1 MALIIPRNSISGINR
16 RINPCRN
23 KRNVAVLCSR
33 IDKFDSEHSPAEDVV
48 NDDNVVDYAT
58 KDTKHDREKDDLT
71 DDEDEADDYIGK
83 FISGALEVKTSTGEK
98 SSEDE
103 PSALIETKQMIEK
116 QQQQIDLLMNLVKQQ
131 HQQQLSPSQEGSSRS
146 SNEQSLSGTKS
157 QSLQPKPSTN
167 VAPLKANLFVDGT
180 WLYYSLNTRNP
191 DRCPIIKKFGK
202 GWQNNYKVDWQA
214 LPKLICSQMEEQRYS
229 KTSFTGSER
238 PIEIARIMVFT
249 SAKRETDPN
258 SIRMRMFRD
267 MSNANY
273 DVHMMETVGQGEKCV
288 DIQLAVEML
297 HYATVPNAYDVAI
310 LLSGDKD
317 FVPALVRTRQKG
329 KQVCVSSMR
338 AGCNRVL
345 YESPHI
351 RDYDVV
357 WLENCL
363 DDLIVP
369 IPEEERSRRDRAG
382 YASVFTVMRVLR
394 DFVEALPN
402 NEWVS
407 SRDIGTYLKSIQI
420 ADSNMLDE
428 LKQSHGGLRTF
439 LMERACNL
447 FDVQFPDETL
457 GPGDHSFFVKVKGD
471 SDETLINEFKRT
483 QFFTK
488 EEKIFL
494 EEYKKDKYISDDSY
508 QHTAMSLLEMKRHSN
523 VDGGRVS
530 EKYHNADLLDG
541 TFNNAIDYTE
551 LTVVRLKEICRE
563 KGLPVS
569 GKKDDLTQR
578 LEEDRQLENELIK
591 TQQKQK
597 LAKEALVGRSSKRV
611 KTQSDRSSRSAA
623 PVKENSSLPGN
634 VYASSL
640 PQLDASRYR
649 NARAKKD
656 TAIDPAVKSH
666 LESLVKEYLTASG
679 GTAGSRDIGRY
690 LAANSESRR
699 GNRSALTE
707 LKETYG
713 SLLTFI
719 LTRQDVF
726 SVVDKSPGY
735 GGDEGLSIKLNK

>member
-48 NDDNVVDYAT
+48 NDDNVADYAT

>member
-338 AGCNRVL
+338 AGCN
-345 YESPHI
+345 
-351 RDYDVV
+351 
-357 WLENCL
+357 
-363 DDLIVP
+363 
-369 IPEEERSRRDRAG
+369 
-382 YASVFTVMRVLR
+382 
-394 DFVEALPN
+394 
-402 NEWVS
+402 
-407 SRDIGTYLKSIQI
+407 
-420 ADSNMLDE
+420 
-428 LKQSHGGLRTF
+428 
-439 LMERACNL
+439 
-447 FDVQFPDETL
+447 
-457 GPGDHSFFVKVKGD
+457 
-471 SDETLINEFKRT
+471 
-483 QFFTK
+483 
-488 EEKIFL
+488 
-494 EEYKKDKYISDDSY
+494 IS
-508 QHTAMSLLEMKRHSN
+508 T
-523 VDGGRVS
+523 
-530 EKYHNADLLDG
+530 
-541 TFNNAIDYTE
+541 
-551 LTVVRLKEICRE
+551 
-563 KGLPVS
+563 
-569 GKKDDLTQR
+569 
-578 LEEDRQLENELIK
+578 
-591 TQQKQK
+591 
-597 LAKEALVGRSSKRV
+597 
-611 KTQSDRSSRSAA
+611 
-623 PVKENSSLPGN
+623 
-634 VYASSL
+634 
-640 PQLDASRYR
+640 
-649 NARAKKD
+649 
-656 TAIDPAVKSH
+656 
-666 LESLVKEYLTASG
+666 
-679 GTAGSRDIGRY
+679 
-690 LAANSESRR
+690 
-699 GNRSALTE
+699 
-707 LKETYG
+707 
-713 SLLTFI
+713 
-719 LTRQDVF
+719 
-726 SVVDKSPGY
+726 
-735 GGDEGLSIKLNK
+735 

>member
-1 MALIIPRNSISGINR
+1 MQQ
-16 RINPCRN
+16 
-23 KRNVAVLCSR
+23 
-33 IDKFDSEHSPAEDVV
+33 IDKFDSEPEDVG
-48 NDDNVVDYAT
+48 DDADYLT
-58 KDTKHDREKDDLT
+58 KDTNQGREKDDIT
-71 DDEDEADDYIGK
+71 EDEADDDYIGK
-83 FISGALEVKTSTGEK
+83 FISDALEEKASTDET

-103 PSALIETKQMIEK
+103 PSSLIETKRMIEK
-116 QQQQIDLLMNLVKQQ
+116 QQEQIDLLMNLVKQQ
-131 HQQQLSPSQEGSSRS
+131 NKGELSSSQEAITRRRSSIEQSSR
-146 SNEQSLSGTKS
+146 
-157 QSLQPKPSTN
+157 SLQPKSSTN
-167 VAPLKANLFVDGT
+167 VAPLKANLFIDGT

-202 GWQNNYKVDWQA
+202 GWQNNYKVDWLA
-214 LPKLICSQMEEQRYS
+214 LPKLICAQMEKQRYS
-229 KTSFTGSER
+229 KTSFTKSDR

-258 SIRMRMFRD
+258 SLRMRMFRD
-267 MSNANY
+267 MANANY

-329 KQVCVSSMR
+329 KQVCISSMR
-338 AGCNRVL
+338 SGCNRVL

-357 WLENCL
+357 WLESCL
-363 DDLIVP
+363 DELIVP
-369 IPEEERSRRDRAG
+369 IPAEERSRRDRAG

-439 LMERACNL
+439 LVERACNL
-447 FDVQFPDETL
+447 FDVQFPDERVTL
-457 GPGDHSFFVKVKGD
+457 VPGDHTFFVRVKAD

-494 EEYKKDKYISDDSY
+494 EEYKKDKYIEDDSY
-508 QHTAMSLLEMKRHSN
+508 QHTAMSLLEMKHHPN
-523 VDGGRVS
+523 TEGGYVAENDADVVDGIS
-530 EKYHNADLLDG
+530 A
-541 TFNNAIDYTE
+541 NAIDYSE
-551 LTVVRLKEICRE
+551 LTVVRLKEMCRE

-569 GKKDDLTQR
+569 GKKSDLIQR
-578 LEEDRQLENELIK
+578 LEEDGQLEYDIIK
-591 TQQKQK
+591 KQQKEANAQ
-597 LAKEALVGRSSKRV
+597 KEAKAVSVKRNTRRV
-611 KTQSDRSSRSAA
+611 NAQSEKNSRSAA
-623 PVKENSSLPGN
+623 QKHSLPGN
-634 VYASSL
+634 VYAASL

-649 NARAKKD
+649 NARAKN
-656 TAIDPAVKSH
+656 TAADPAVKSH
-666 LESLVKEYLTASG
+666 LEALVKEYLTASG
-679 GTAGSRDIGRY
+679 GIAGSRDIGRY

-707 LKETYG
+707 LKESYG
-713 SLLTFI
+713 SLLSFI
-719 LTRQDVF
+719 LGSQDSFLVL
-726 SVVDKSPGY
+726 DKRPGY
-735 GGDEGLSIKLNK
+735 GGDEGFPIKLIK

>member
-1 MALIIPRNSISGINR
+1 
-16 RINPCRN
+16 
-23 KRNVAVLCSR
+23 
-33 IDKFDSEHSPAEDVV
+33 
-48 NDDNVVDYAT
+48 
-58 KDTKHDREKDDLT
+58 
-71 DDEDEADDYIGK
+71 
-83 FISGALEVKTSTGEK
+83 
-98 SSEDE
+98 
-103 PSALIETKQMIEK
+103 
-116 QQQQIDLLMNLVKQQ
+116 
-131 HQQQLSPSQEGSSRS
+131 
-146 SNEQSLSGTKS
+146 
-157 QSLQPKPSTN
+157 
-167 VAPLKANLFVDGT
+167 
-180 WLYYSLNTRNP
+180 
-191 DRCPIIKKFGK
+191 
-202 GWQNNYKVDWQA
+202 
-214 LPKLICSQMEEQRYS
+214 
-229 KTSFTGSER
+229 
-238 PIEIARIMVFT
+238 MVFT

-267 MSNANY
+267 MANANY

-329 KQVCVSSMR
+329 KQLCISSMR

-357 WLENCL
+357 WLESCL
-363 DDLIVP
+363 DELIVP
-369 IPEEERSRRDRAG
+369 IPAEERSRRDRAG
-382 YASVFTVMRVLR
+382 YASVFTMMRVLR

-447 FDVQFPDETL
+447 FDVRFPDERITL
-457 GPGDHSFFVKVKGD
+457 GPGDHSFFVRVKGD

-494 EEYKKDKYISDDSY
+494 EEYKKDKYIEDDSY
-508 QHTAMSLLEMKRHSN
+508 QHTATSLLEMRHHPNDGEHVSEN
-523 VDGGRVS
+523 DTDEVDGTS
-530 EKYHNADLLDG
+530 L
-541 TFNNAIDYTE
+541 NAIDYSQ

-569 GKKDDLTQR
+569 GKKGDLIQR
-578 LEEDRQLENELIK
+578 LEEDRQLEYEIIK
-591 TQQKQK
+591 KQQIQAKQT
-597 LAKEALVGRSSKRV
+597 KEALMKRSNKRV
-611 KTQSDRSSRSAA
+611 KTHSEKNSRSAA
-623 PVKENSSLPGN
+623 LVKEKRSMPGN
-634 VYASSL
+634 VYAASL

-656 TAIDPAVKSH
+656 TTVDPAVKSH
-666 LESLVKEYLTASG
+666 LEELVKEYLTASG
-679 GTAGSRDIGRY
+679 GIAGSRDIGRY

-707 LKETYG
+707 LKEAYG
-713 SLLTFI
+713 SLLSFI
-719 LTRQDVF
+719 LTRQDAF
-726 SVVDKSPGY
+726 SVLDKSPGY
-735 GGDEGLSIKLNK
+735 GGDEGFPIKLIR

>member
-48 NDDNVVDYAT
+48 NDDNVADYAT

-131 HQQQLSPSQEGSSRS
+131 HQQQISPSQEGSSRS

>member
-1 MALIIPRNSISGINR
+1 
-16 RINPCRN
+16 
-23 KRNVAVLCSR
+23 
-33 IDKFDSEHSPAEDVV
+33 
-48 NDDNVVDYAT
+48 
-58 KDTKHDREKDDLT
+58 
-71 DDEDEADDYIGK
+71 
-83 FISGALEVKTSTGEK
+83 
-98 SSEDE
+98 
-103 PSALIETKQMIEK
+103 
-116 QQQQIDLLMNLVKQQ
+116 
-131 HQQQLSPSQEGSSRS
+131 
-146 SNEQSLSGTKS
+146 
-157 QSLQPKPSTN
+157 
-167 VAPLKANLFVDGT
+167 
-180 WLYYSLNTRNP
+180 
-191 DRCPIIKKFGK
+191 
-202 GWQNNYKVDWQA
+202 
-214 LPKLICSQMEEQRYS
+214 
-229 KTSFTGSER
+229 
-238 PIEIARIMVFT
+238 
-249 SAKRETDPN
+249 
-258 SIRMRMFRD
+258 
-267 MSNANY
+267 
-273 DVHMMETVGQGEKCV
+273 MMETVGQGEKCV

>member
-1 MALIIPRNSISGINR
+1 
-16 RINPCRN
+16 
-23 KRNVAVLCSR
+23 
-33 IDKFDSEHSPAEDVV
+33 
-48 NDDNVVDYAT
+48 
-58 KDTKHDREKDDLT
+58 
-71 DDEDEADDYIGK
+71 
-83 FISGALEVKTSTGEK
+83 
-98 SSEDE
+98 
-103 PSALIETKQMIEK
+103 
-116 QQQQIDLLMNLVKQQ
+116 
-131 HQQQLSPSQEGSSRS
+131 
-146 SNEQSLSGTKS
+146 
-157 QSLQPKPSTN
+157 
-167 VAPLKANLFVDGT
+167 
-180 WLYYSLNTRNP
+180 
-191 DRCPIIKKFGK
+191 
-202 GWQNNYKVDWQA
+202 
-214 LPKLICSQMEEQRYS
+214 
-229 KTSFTGSER
+229 
-238 PIEIARIMVFT
+238 MVYT

-267 MSNANY
+267 MANANY
-273 DVHMMETVGQGEKCV
+273 DVHMMETVGSGEKCV

-329 KQVCVSSMR
+329 KQICVSSMR

-363 DDLIVP
+363 DELIIP

-382 YASVFTVMRVLR
+382 YASTFTMMRVVR

-407 SRDIGTYLKSIQI
+407 SRDIGMYLKSIQI

-447 FDVQFPDETL
+447 FDVEFPDERVSL
-457 GPGDHSFFVKVKGD
+457 APGDHSFFVRVKGN

-483 QFFTK
+483 KFFTR
-488 EEKIFL
+488 EEKVFL
-494 EEYKKDKYISDDSY
+494 EDYKKDKYITDDSY
-508 QHTAMSLLEMKRHSN
+508 QHTAMSVLEMKRRP
-523 VDGGRVS
+523 VGGTAEKDHNSDVLDETSTS
-530 EKYHNADLLDG
+530 E
-541 TFNNAIDYTE
+541 IDYSQ
-551 LTVVRLKEICRE
+551 LTVIRLKDICRE

-569 GKKDDLTQR
+569 GKKGDLVHR
-578 LEEDRQLENELIK
+578 LEEDGKIERGIIR
-591 TQQKQK
+591 TQQKQVN
-597 LAKEALVGRSSKRV
+597 EDSISSHNKKG
-611 KTQSDRSSRSAA
+611 KTQPTLSKDS
-623 PVKENSSLPGN
+623 SSLAGN

-649 NARAKKD
+649 NARGNKD
-656 TAIDPAVKSH
+656 TITVDPAISSH
-666 LESLVKEYLTASG
+666 LETLVKDYLHASG
-679 GTAGSRDIGRY
+679 GLAGSRDIGRY
-690 LAANSESRR
+690 LAANSGSRR
-699 GNRSALTE
+699 GNKSALTE

-726 SVVDKSPGY
+726 AVLDKRPGY
-735 GGDEGLSIKLNK
+735 GGDQGFPIKLNK